1 MIDRPGPRKGRV
13 SAWQGPVACLALLAS
28 ACAGAHL
35 PDTQP
40 PSSPAGARGYR
51 ALFRGEA
58 EGPGGKGRFR
68 VAVAILPPDR
78 IRLEFFG
85 PVGGPRVIVAA
96 SSDQTVALLP
106 SARAYERT
114 QSSAEAIDRILG
126 MPVDVP
132 GLVALLTGRPMCA
145 QESMRVE
152 VMTRPAATF
161 GRTLSWYQVSCPP
174 ADVRYQARCED
185 RGGTLLSATVSEGI
199 TGAIILEAE
208 YGDYEKGL
216 GPRWPRQVKLRL
228 LKKDATV
235 HLAAVEGPWASDV
248 PESIFTPDVPE
259 GFESRPLTLFPSG
272 PGLPGG
278 EAGLTR

>member
-1 MIDRPGPRKGRV
+1 MRL
-13 SAWQGPVACLALLAS
+13 PVWRGALTSLAVLAS

-40 PSSPAGARGYR
+40 PTTPAAARGYR
-51 ALFRGEA
+51 ALFRCEA
-58 EGPGGKGRFR
+58 EGSGGKGRFR
-68 VAVAILPPDR
+68 MAVAILPPDR

-96 SSDQTVALLP
+96 SSGQTVALLP
-106 SARAYERT
+106 AARAYEKT
-114 QSSAEAIDRILG
+114 TTSADAIDRILG

-132 GLVALLTGRPMCA
+132 GLIALLTGRPMCA

-216 GPRWPRQVKLRL
+216 GPRWPRHVKLRL
-228 LKKDATV
+228 LRKEATV
-235 HLAAVEGPWASDV
+235 QLAAVEGPWASDV
-248 PESIFTPDVPE
+248 PESIFAPEVPA
-259 GFESRPLTLFPSG
+259 GFVSRTLSLFPAG

>member
-1 MIDRPGPRKGRV
+1 MIGTPGPRRARV
-13 SAWQGPVACLALLAS
+13 SPVRACLASLAVLAS

-35 PDTQP
+35 PDSQP
-40 PSSPAGARGYR
+40 RVSTPGARGYR

-58 EGPGGKGRFR
+58 DGPGGKSRFR
-68 VAVAILPPDR
+68 LAVAILPPDR
-78 IRLEFFG
+78 MRLEFFG

-96 SSDQTVALLP
+96 SSGQTLALLP
-106 SARAYERT
+106 AARAYERT
-114 QSSAEAIDRILG
+114 RSSADEIDRILG

-132 GLVALLTGRPMCA
+132 GLAALLTGRPMCG
-145 QESMRVE
+145 QEAMRVE

-174 ADVRYQARCED
+174 AEIRYQARCED

-216 GPRWPRQVKLRL
+216 GPRWPRHVRLRL
-228 LKKDATV
+228 LKKDATIE
-235 HLAAVEGPWASDV
+235 LAAVEGPWASDV
-248 PESIFTPDVPE
+248 PESIFTPEVPE
-259 GFESRPLTLFPSG
+259 GFESRPLALFPSG

-278 EAGLTR
+278 EAGPMR